1 MIYSALSRIN
11 TTRREKKKMKKA
23 GYFNGEIGP
32 LEEMKIPMTAR
43 SVYFGDG
50 VYDAAMIANGVCF
63 DLEDH
68 IDRFYNSLRLLDI
81 RNFTLDRQQLKAE
94 LLRTAEC
101 AEGDVRLLYWQVD
114 RGSWPRQHKYPP
126 EDVKANLL
134 ITVTPK
140 KLADIR
146 LPIRLITA
154 EDTRYLH
161 CNIKTLNLIPN
172 IMANQK
178 AAEAGCDEAIFHRGN
193 TVTEGSYSNV
203 SILKDGRLITHP
215 ADELILPGISRK
227 HLLELARGLGVEC
240 VEREFALDEMFGADE
255 VFITGSTTLVRRA
268 EAIDGISV
276 GGRDGELFVT
286 LQGAYMDRVRDIT
299 GLEIPYR

>member
-1 MIYSALSRIN
+1 
-11 TTRREKKKMKKA
+11 MKKV

-50 VYDAAMIANGVCF
+50 VYDAAMIANGVVF

-68 IDRFYNSLRLLDI
+68 LDRFYNSLRLLDI
-81 RNFTLDRQQLKAE
+81 RNFAFDREQLKKE
-94 LLRTAEC
+94 LLRTAAE
-101 AEGDVRLLYWQVD
+101 AEGDVLLLYWQAD
-114 RGSWPRQHKYPP
+114 RGSWPRQHRYPP

-146 LPIRLITA
+146 LPVKLITA

-161 CNIKTLNLIPN
+161 CNVKTLNLIPN
-172 IMANQK
+172 VMANQK
-178 AAEAGCDEAIFHRGN
+178 AAEAGCDEAVFHRGSI
-193 TVTEGSYSNV
+193 VTEGSYSNV
-203 SILKDGRLITHP
+203 SILSAGRLITHP

-227 HLLELARGLGVEC
+227 HLLGLAGKLGVEC
-240 VEREFALDEMFGADE
+240 VEREFTLDEMFGADE

-268 EAIDGISV
+268 DSIDGKSV
-276 GGRDGELFVT
+276 GGRAGELFLT
-286 LQGAYMDRVRDIT
+286 LQGAYMDRVREIT
-299 GLEIPYR
+299 GLDIPYR